1 MKTVLIIGSGAGG
14 STIANELASDFEVT
28 VLEAGKPFTPFKG
41 NFALL
46 EKLRYSRLM
55 RDERMIQWLFPA
67 MKVRK
72 TLQNMV
78 LVTGSATGGSTVLST
93 GTALR
98 NDTALRAIGLDLD
111 EEFAELDA
119 EIPVTVQH
127 EKLWS
132 PMTKACFKVCA
143 DLELFPAPLG
153 KMGNFN
159 NCKKCGH
166 CLLGCPHDIKWDSR
180 QILQRALQKNA
191 RLITNARVE
200 NLIRQGNTIT
210 AVKARVGRKKKIYKS
225 DIVILSAGGLDT
237 PLLLQSAGVNCPS
250 TLSVDP
256 VYCQAA
262 LIENSNQHRGLCM
275 PFSIRRQGYMIAPYF
290 DTLSFFFN
298 KKWLHSSNHIF
309 SLMIK
314 LADENSGK
322 IDKKGVDK
330 GLGTIDK
337 KYLGEAKELCR
348 DILKTMGA
356 KEVFDGTLNAGH
368 PAGMLPLLPEHIEDM
383 HHPALPENCY
393 VADATLLPRS
403 LGSPTILTIMAVAKR
418 VARKIKDIK

>member
-14 STIANELASDFEVT
+14 STMANELANAFRVT

-55 RDERMIQWLFPA
+55 RDERMIRWLFPA
-67 MKVRK
+67 IKVRK
-72 TLQNMV
+72 TVQKMV

-98 NDTALRAIGLDLD
+98 NDAALQDIGLDLD
-111 EEFAELDA
+111 KEFAELNA
-119 EIPVTVQH
+119 EIPVTIQH

-132 PMTKACFKVCA
+132 PITKSCFKACT
-143 DLELFPAPLG
+143 DLELSPAPLA
-153 KMGNFN
+153 KMGNLN
-159 NCKKCGH
+159 NCKKCGR
-166 CLLGCPHDIKWDSR
+166 CLLGCPHDAKWDSR
-180 QILQRALQKNA
+180 QVLEKALQKNA

-200 NLIRQGNTIT
+200 HLIRQKNTIT
-210 AVKARVGRKKKIYKS
+210 GVRARVEGKQKVFTA
-225 DIVILSAGGLDT
+225 DIIVLSAGGLDT
-237 PLLLQSAGVNCPS
+237 PMLLQSAAVICPP

-256 VYCQAA
+256 VSCQAA
-262 LIENSNQHRGLCM
+262 LIENSHQHRELCM
-275 PFSIRRQGYMIAPYF
+275 PFSVQRQGYMIAPYF

-322 IDKKGVDK
+322 IDEKGVDK
-330 GLGTIDK
+330 GLGAIDK
-337 KYLGEAKELCR
+337 ERLREAKELCR
-348 DILKTMGA
+348 DILRTMGA
-356 KEVFDGTLNAGH
+356 KELFEGTLNAGH
-368 PAGMLPLLPEHIEDM
+368 PAGMLPLAPDHIEDM
-383 HHPALPENCY
+383 HHPALPENLF

-418 VARKIKDIK
+418 IARKIKEKN